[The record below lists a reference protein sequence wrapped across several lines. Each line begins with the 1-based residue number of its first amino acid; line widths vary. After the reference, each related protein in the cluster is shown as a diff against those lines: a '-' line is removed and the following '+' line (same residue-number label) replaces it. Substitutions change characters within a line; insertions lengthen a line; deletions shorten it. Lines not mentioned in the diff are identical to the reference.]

1 MNNLIKMFPD
11 DTNRGRKKFQV
22 DNTPDDPDYTKQVF
36 RDAIV
41 VCAVIGLC
49 VVLIAVVA
57 YFGRI
62 NGW

>member
-11 DTNRGRKKFQV
+11 DTKRERKKFQV

-36 RDAIV
+36 RDTITV
-41 VCAVIGLC
+41 VAVLGLC